1 MTPARRGA
9 CYRPRVSEAVKTE
22 ARALFSEARPLVLTN
37 LGNMALGLVDVAVV
51 GRLGEREIAAAGL
64 GNTIFFNVAL
74 FGAGVLFALDPLI
87 AQALGAKE
95 RPNGAR
101 TLVSGV
107 ALALA
112 LSVPLALLIALFA
125 VIIPPLSV
133 DAATVGP
140 TRDFVWARISSLVPF
155 LLTLAARGYLQSHGR
170 TRSLM
175 VGVVAANLVNL
186 PAAIVLVHG
195 VPAIGFEGLG
205 VIGAGLASGVA
216 SLVQLAVTAL
226 PLPRMLEEDLGRA
239 ARRSDIELARMAKVL
254 RLGAPLGFQ
263 IVLEAGSFWIVTLLI
278 GTFGNTMLAAHHIAL
293 TAVSTTFQVALGI
306 GGATAVRVGR
316 AVGDGEGTEHA
327 RASARRAGLLGI
339 AFGAGS
345 MALGAIVFAVM
356 PDLIGRAMTSE
367 LPVVA
372 AAVPFF
378 LVAACFQLSD
388 GTQTVAQGA
397 LRGAGDTTW
406 PLVLNFGGHYLIGL
420 PVGWTLAHTFG
431 LGPVGLWWG
440 LSAGL
445 TAVALLLLLRFDR
458 LTRRPISRA

>member
-1 MTPARRGA
+1 
-9 CYRPRVSEAVKTE
+9 VKTE
-22 ARALFSEARPLVLTN
+22 ALALLVEARPLVLTN

-64 GNTIFFNVAL
+64 GNTIFFNVAF
-74 FGAGVLFALDPLI
+74 FGAGVLYALDPLI
-87 AQALGAKE
+87 AQAIGAKE

-101 TLVSGV
+101 TLISGV
-107 ALALA
+107 ALALL
-112 LSVPLALLIALFA
+112 LSVPIALLIALLA
-125 VIIPPLSV
+125 VVIPPLSV
-133 DAATVGP
+133 DETTVGP

-170 TRSLM
+170 ARSLM
-175 VGVVAANLVNL
+175 AGVVVANVVNL
-186 PAAIVLVHG
+186 PAAILLVHG
-195 VPAIGFEGLG
+195 VPSLGIPGLG

-216 SLVQLAVTAL
+216 SVAQLVVTAY
-226 PLPRMLEEDLGRA
+226 PLRAMLAEDLGRA
-239 ARRSDIELARMAKVL
+239 ATLADADLARMAKVF
-254 RLGAPLGFQ
+254 RLGAPLGIQ
-263 IVLEAGSFWIVTLLI
+263 IALEAGSFWIVTLLI

-306 GGATAVRVGR
+306 GGATSVRVGR
-316 AVGDGEGTEHA
+316 AVGDGEGTERA
-327 RASARRAGLLGI
+327 RTSARRAGLLGI

-345 MALGAIVFAVM
+345 MALGAVVFALM
-356 PDLIGRAMTSE
+356 PGVLARGMTSE

-372 AAVPFF
+372 AAIPFF

-406 PLVLNFGGHYLIGL
+406 PLILNFGGHYLIGL

-445 TAVALLLLLRFDR
+445 TAVAVLLLLRFER
-458 LTRRPISRA
+458 LTRRPIVRA